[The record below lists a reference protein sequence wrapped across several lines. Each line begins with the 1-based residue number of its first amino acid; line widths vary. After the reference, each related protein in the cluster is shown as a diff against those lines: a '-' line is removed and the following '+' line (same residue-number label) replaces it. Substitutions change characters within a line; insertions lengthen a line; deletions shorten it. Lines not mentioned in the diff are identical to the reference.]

1 MRRRNWLV
9 KHRTL
14 RNNPAMIETSNP
26 QINVQA
32 LMEKVRAE
40 VQRRK
45 EPASAGAPAAIAGG
59 VPVTDLMARLRQ
71 GILETVTALNQARQ
85 KNKADPRI
93 PNLAHGLF
101 RNQGAVNGNLLR
113 ATDLLWQQTETL
125 SAIASALDQKLEQNT
140 TNLRAELRTELQA
153 ANANLRAEL
162 RTELQ
167 AANANLRAEL
177 RTELQAANANLRAE
191 LRTELQAA
199 NANLRAE
206 LVLQRQLMARL
217 LGKFNTYQEPSTNQ
231 PMAEISMIRQHGLD
245 AFYFAFENH
254 FRGTRT
260 EIKERARVY
269 LPCLSEAGVGMT
281 EKPVLDVGC
290 GRGEWLEL
298 LKENNCSARGADA
311 NTTMV
316 ALCRELGLDV
326 TLADAVTHLRSL
338 PARSQGAVTGFHII
352 EHLPFPILLELMAE
366 SWRVLQPSGVA
377 IFETPNPGN
386 VQVGTNNFYIDPSH
400 LHPLPALLSQ
410 FLLETVG
417 FTNVR
422 ILYLQPCD
430 ISSHEEG
437 ADSFMAQRFNEFFYG
452 AQDYAVIGTKP
463 ATAAE

>member
-140 TNLRAELRTELQA
+140 T
-153 ANANLRAEL
+153 
-162 RTELQ
+162 
-167 AANANLRAEL
+167 NLRAEL

-352 EHLPFPILLELMAE
+352 EHLPFPVLLELMAE

>member
-140 TNLRAELRTELQA
+140 T
-153 ANANLRAEL
+153 
-162 RTELQ
+162 
-167 AANANLRAEL
+167 NLRAEL

>member
-140 TNLRAELRTELQA
+140 TNLRAELRTEI
-153 ANANLRAEL
+153 
-162 RTELQ
+162 
-167 AANANLRAEL
+167 
-177 RTELQAANANLRAE
+177 
-191 LRTELQAA
+191 QAA

>member
-140 TNLRAELRTELQA
+140 TNLRAELRTEI
-153 ANANLRAEL
+153 
-162 RTELQ
+162 
-167 AANANLRAEL
+167 
-177 RTELQAANANLRAE
+177 
-191 LRTELQAA
+191 QAA

-352 EHLPFPILLELMAE
+352 EHLPFPVLLELMAE